1 MENKKQII
9 YGIGRAVLRDFT
21 NKKKIIDYTDLQ
33 DASFESSYSKE
44 DITGGNKLFPIASF
58 KKDTAVKVSA
68 TNATFHPEMIEYMD
82 GATTTVGAAQMM
94 DIKEVLIPANG
105 VVTLDYKPVDGTV
118 LVNGFESTATAPAA
132 GKFVVASAS
141 KTVTFATADANKSI
155 VILYEYMGSTS
166 TTNYSITQA
175 SMSKPFEFDYL
186 FDIYDD
192 NSQITHKGLIKVY
205 KMQTTSG
212 FSIDPKHQS
221 AVAPKFEAEAKD
233 PLRADGHLWD
243 FFIDGVA
250 VA

>member
-1 MENKKQII
+1 
-9 YGIGRAVLRDFT
+9 
-21 NKKKIIDYTDLQ
+21 
-33 DASFESSYSKE
+33 
-44 DITGGNKLFPIASF
+44 
-58 KKDTAVKVSA
+58 
-68 TNATFHPEMIEYMD
+68 MD
-82 GATTTVGAAQMM
+82 GAATQVGAPQMM

-105 VVTLDYKPVDGTV
+105 VVTLDYKPVNGTV
-118 LVNGFESTATAPAA
+118 LVKGFESTETTPAA

>member
-21 NKKKIIDYTDLQ
+21 DKKKIIDYTDLQ
-33 DASFESSYSKE
+33 DVSFESSYSKE

-82 GATTTVGAAQMM
+82 GATTKVGSAQMM
-94 DIKEVLIPANG
+94 DIKEVLIPADG
-105 VVTLDYKPVDGTV
+105 VVTLDYKPVNGTV
-118 LVNGFESTATAPAA
+118 LVKGFESTETTPAA

-233 PLRADGHLWD
+233 PLRSDGHLWD

>member
-1 MENKKQII
+1 MGNKKQII

-21 NKKKIIDYTDLQ
+21 DKTKIIDYTDLQ
-33 DASFESSYSKE
+33 DASFESSYSKD

-118 LVNGFESTATAPAA
+118 LVKGFKADTTSAA
-132 GKFVVASAS
+132 GKFVVAPAS
-141 KTVTFATADANKSI
+141 KTVTFATADAGKSI

>member
-21 NKKKIIDYTDLQ
+21 DKTKIIDYTDLQ

-82 GATTTVGAAQMM
+82 GATTTVGAAKMM
-94 DIKEVLIPANG
+94 DIKEVLIPADC
-105 VVTLDYKPVDGTV
+105 VITLDYKPVDGTV
-118 LVNGFESTATAPAA
+118 LIKGFKSTESGPAA
-132 GKFVVASAS
+132 GEFVVAPES
-141 KTVTFATADANKSI
+141 KTVTFATADAGKSI

>member
-1 MENKKQII
+1 MGNNKQII

-21 NKKKIIDYTDLQ
+21 DKTKIIDYTDLQ

-118 LVNGFESTATAPAA
+118 LVKGFKADTTSAA
-132 GKFVVASAS
+132 GKFVVAPAS
-141 KTVTFATADANKSI
+141 KTVTFATADAGKSI

>member
-1 MENKKQII
+1 MGNKKQII

-21 NKKKIIDYTDLQ
+21 DKTKIIDYTDLQ

-118 LVNGFESTATAPAA
+118 LVKGFKADTTPAA
-132 GKFVVASAS
+132 GKFVVAPAS
-141 KTVTFATADANKSI
+141 KTVTFATADAGKST